1 MEIIITIF
9 ITAGLTWLIVSVLI
23 AGKESDANNDIV
35 FIIAEKDALIR
46 SLENELVKHKD
57 LLREAVLE
65 SRTYKNIIHDYKES
79 TK

>member
-35 FIIAEKDALIR
+35 FIIVTGKQIGRAH
-46 SLENELVKHKD
+46 V
-57 LLREAVLE
+57 
-65 SRTYKNIIHDYKES
+65 
-79 TK
+79 